1 VRISAALAS
10 SIRDG
15 SLFGALWPNVIAG
28 LTVGVV
34 ALPLSMG
41 LAIASGVP
49 PQHGL
54 YTAIIGGFVIALAGG
69 SRVNISGPT
78 AAFVVILLPIVQQ
91 YGFSGLLIAGILSG
105 FILIGLGFFRVGR
118 FIQAIPYP
126 VVIGFTAGIGTVIA
140 FLQLKDLFGLKPAPG
155 GIHFMEKAWAY
166 GAALPTLA
174 WQEALVGLSTLAL
187 IFWWKRV
194 PSRIPGY
201 LVALV
206 WGTLL
211 AFVFN
216 SVDALPDLDTI
227 ATRFSY
233 ADGAATGAGIPPFLP
248 SFILPWNLPGPD
260 GAAIV
265 FSYDFIQAMFR
276 AAFAIA
282 ILGAL
287 ESLLCAVVA
296 DGMTGA
302 QHNPDSEL
310 VGQGIGNVVVPFFGG
325 IPVTA
330 AIARTALNV
339 RTGATTPLAAMTHS
353 VFVLVAVLLMAQAL
367 SQIPM
372 SAMAAVLVAVAW
384 NMSEPR
390 HVVHLVKNAPGSDVA
405 VFGVCYGLTVLI
417 DMQVAVT
424 AGLVLAAVMF
434 IRRMSDLTG
443 TAVMASHPSHAHD
456 EARAGVVVYDVNGPL
471 FFGAAH
477 KALKV
482 ILTVDRGVHSVV
494 LDLADVA
501 VIDTTGMV
509 NLRSIAELLAAR
521 QINLYLLHA
530 QPNIEGKLRRFGL
543 GSAGSNLLII
553 TSMAE
558 VPALRGASPAVQS

>member
-1 VRISAALAS
+1 MRIGAALVS
-10 SIRDG
+10 SLRDG
-15 SLFGALWPNVIAG
+15 SFFGSFGKNVIAG

-69 SRVNISGPT
+69 SRFNISGPT

-91 YGFSGLLIAGILSG
+91 YGLSGLLLAGILSG
-105 FILIGLGFFRVGR
+105 FILIALGLLRVGR

-140 FLQLKDLFGLKPAPG
+140 FLQVKDLFGLKPAPG

-174 WQEALVGLSTLAL
+174 WQEALVGLATLAI

-194 PSRIPGY
+194 PSSIPGY

-206 WGTLL
+206 WGTVMALI
-211 AFVFN
+211 FN
-216 SVDALPDLDTI
+216 AVDFLPDLDTI
-227 ATRFSY
+227 ASRFSY
-233 ADGAATGAGIPPFLP
+233 DDGAVSGAGIPPFLP
-248 SFILPWNLPGPD
+248 SFVLPWNLPGPD
-260 GAAIV
+260 GAPIE
-265 FSYDFIQAMFR
+265 FSYEFLQAMFR

-339 RTGATTPLAAMTHS
+339 RTGATTPLAAMVHS

-384 NMSEPR
+384 NMSEPK
-390 HVVHLVKNAPGSDVA
+390 HVVHLVRNAPGSDVA
-405 VFGVCYGLTVLI
+405 VFATCYGLTVLI

-434 IRRMSDLTG
+434 IRRMSELTG
-443 TAVMASHPSHAHD
+443 TALMAPHPTHAHA
-456 EARAGVVVYDVNGPL
+456 EHRAGVVVYDINGPL

-494 LDLADVA
+494 LDLADVP
-501 VIDTTGMV
+501 VIDSTGMV

-521 QINLYLLHA
+521 HIKLYLLHA
-530 QPNIEGKLRRFGL
+530 QPSIEAGMRRFGL
-543 GSAGSNLLII
+543 GAGEDNLRII
-553 TSMAE
+553 AGMAE
-558 VPALRGASPAVQS
+558 VVVPAAGEPAAQA

>member
-1 VRISAALAS
+1 MRISAALVS

-15 SLFGALWPNVIAG
+15 SLFGAFGQNVLAG

-91 YGFSGLLIAGILSG
+91 YGFSGLLLAGILSG
-105 FILIGLGFFRVGR
+105 FILIGLGLFRVGR

-140 FLQLKDLFGLKPAPG
+140 FLQVKDLFGLKPAAG
-155 GIHFMEKAWAY
+155 GVHFMEKAWAY
-166 GAALPTLA
+166 GAALHTLA
-174 WQEALVGLSTLAL
+174 WQEAFVGLSTLAIIVL
-187 IFWWKRV
+187 WKRV
-194 PSRIPGY
+194 PSHIPGY

-211 AFVFN
+211 SLVFN
-216 SVDALPDLDTI
+216 AVDALPDIDTI
-227 ATRFSY
+227 ASRFSY
-233 ADGAATGAGIPPFLP
+233 ADGATTGAGIPPFLP
-248 SFILPWNLPGPD
+248 SLILPWQLPGPD

-265 FSYDFIQAMFR
+265 FSYDFVQAMFR

-296 DGMTGA
+296 DGMTGE
-302 QHNPDSEL
+302 QHDPDSEL

-339 RTGATTPLAAMTHS
+339 RTGATTP
-353 VFVLVAVLLMAQAL
+353 
-367 SQIPM
+367 PM
-372 SAMAAVLVAVAW
+372 IS
-384 NMSEPR
+384 
-390 HVVHLVKNAPGSDVA
+390 
-405 VFGVCYGLTVLI
+405 
-417 DMQVAVT
+417 
-424 AGLVLAAVMF
+424 
-434 IRRMSDLTG
+434 
-443 TAVMASHPSHAHD
+443 TAVSGVADGRGYSARHCFRGFPSP
-456 EARAGVVVYDVNGPL
+456 GP
-471 FFGAAH
+471 
-477 KALKV
+477 
-482 ILTVDRGVHSVV
+482 R
-494 LDLADVA
+494 
-501 VIDTTGMV
+501 
-509 NLRSIAELLAAR
+509 
-521 QINLYLLHA
+521 
-530 QPNIEGKLRRFGL
+530 
-543 GSAGSNLLII
+543 
-553 TSMAE
+553 
-558 VPALRGASPAVQS
+558 